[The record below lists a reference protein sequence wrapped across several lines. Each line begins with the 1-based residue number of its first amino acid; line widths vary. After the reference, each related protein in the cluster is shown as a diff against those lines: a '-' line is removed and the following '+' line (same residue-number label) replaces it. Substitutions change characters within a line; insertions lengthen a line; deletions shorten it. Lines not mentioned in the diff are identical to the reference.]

1 MDLNFRLKRINLCFG
16 LPNTEEQQEADSVRL
31 FSKYKFIL
39 LKSIKSTRANLC
51 FESNLLVISLFYYLR
66 HAIVIS
72 FSMLMQKSLNLVAKE
87 LLGFEAL
94 ALFKAQ
100 ICPLR

>member
-1 MDLNFRLKRINLCFG
+1 M
-16 LPNTEEQQEADSVRL
+16 
-31 FSKYKFIL
+31 
-39 LKSIKSTRANLC
+39 C
-51 FESNLLVISLFYYLR
+51 FEGNLLIISLFYYLR